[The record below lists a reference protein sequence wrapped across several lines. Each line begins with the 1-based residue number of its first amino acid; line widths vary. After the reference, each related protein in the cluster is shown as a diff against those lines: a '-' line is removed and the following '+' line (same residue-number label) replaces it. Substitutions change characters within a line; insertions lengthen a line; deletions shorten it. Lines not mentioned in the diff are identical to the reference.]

1 MLPNKNITEAIK
13 IYKEF
18 LNKNLIKSD
27 TVVDLRI
34 NGRII
39 LK

>member
-18 LNKNLIKSD
+18 LIKNLIKSD